1 MQGRFRLQSCLLAA
15 LWLPVSV
22 ATAAPVDDARERAI
36 STFQLA
42 PEKRI
47 PVNEQVVEGPWN
59 PVPFDQDPYTY
70 TFDEIRENWD
80 HFMRGLRIPYPSPEW
95 LKSRFERFPALMREL
110 GYKDRNW
117 EMHSLNILEAWQAFL
132 RGDLRK
138 ARDLGIRYGGYAEV
152 PGVFAQLIYGVYLA
166 DSLNAKQMILQ
177 DAINRILYYGKKFAY
192 RPGEEEFHKDYVMM
206 RLGLAYGFGR
216 MTEDARL
223 TRALDSGWAIK
234 TINAAT
240 EALAVAPDHALAL
253 ALNAAF
259 DANVIRR
266 VGATAGRMAVGAKP
280 INAEQ
285 LFKRALELQDDMAIL
300 RYEYGNTLLYV
311 DRENARQRAIEQ
323 LKKAAHMEASFAMEA
338 LDRLYAQKRLAEVRA
353 WQETGMSFGRFD
365 KQRRKYMWRNNV
377 NLYNVLEKPY
387 RSGMENRV
395 RPN

>member
-1 MQGRFRLQSCLLAA
+1 MQGRTKLQSCLWLS
-15 LWLPVSV
+15 LWLTASI
-22 ATAAPVDDARERAI
+22 ATASPVDDARDRAVA
-36 STFQLA
+36 TFQLA
-42 PEKRI
+42 PEKRLQ
-47 PVNEQVVEGPWN
+47 VKDEVVEGPWN
-59 PVPFDQDPYTY
+59 AVPFDQDPYTY
-70 TFDEIRENWD
+70 TFDEIRSRWD

-110 GYKDRNW
+110 GYQDRNW
-117 EMHSLNILEAWQAFL
+117 KMHSLNILETWQAFL

-166 DSLNAKQMILQ
+166 DTLNAKQMILQ

-192 RPGEEEFHKDYVMM
+192 RPGEEKFHKDYVMM

-216 MTEDARL
+216 MTEDTRL

-266 VGATAGRMAVGAKP
+266 VGATAGRLAVGAEP
-280 INAEQ
+280 INATQ

-300 RYEYGNTLLYV
+300 RYEYANTLLYV
-311 DRENARQRAIEQ
+311 DRQQARERAVAQ
-323 LKKAAHMEASFAMEA
+323 LEKAAGLDASFAMEA

-353 WQETGMSFGRFD
+353 WQDTDMDFAEFD
-365 KQRRKYMWRNNV
+365 EQRRQYMWRNNV
-377 NLYNVLEKPY
+377 NLYNVLEDPY
-387 RSGMENRV
+387 RPAMEDRV